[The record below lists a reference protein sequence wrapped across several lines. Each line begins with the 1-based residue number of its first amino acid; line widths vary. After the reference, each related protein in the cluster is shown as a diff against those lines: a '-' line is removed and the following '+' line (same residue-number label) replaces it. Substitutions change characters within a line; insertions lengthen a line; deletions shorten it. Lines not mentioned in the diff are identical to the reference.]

1 MRIVIQPPAEEAISL
16 ATAKTHLRI
25 EDGELDSGG
34 EALLLAAIE
43 AVRQMAEHE
52 LIRPLLPQTC
62 MVRTDS
68 LTAQLR
74 LWNDVTSV
82 TKVEYRDGNGEE
94 QQFPLD
100 RCSIRDAGTLVLR
113 GDLPKDATSVRVTFE
128 CGAWAEPAAVPRSVV
143 QWMLLQLGTL
153 SQVRQSVTYGQT
165 FAVPGPFVG
174 RLLDPFR
181 LVEI

>member
-1 MRIVIQPPAEEAISL
+1 MRTVIQPPAEEAVSL
-16 ATAKTHLRI
+16 AMAKTHLRI
-25 EDGELDSGG
+25 EAGELDSDG
-34 EALLLAAIE
+34 EALLLASIE
-43 AVRQMAEHE
+43 AVRQMAEDE

-62 MVRTDS
+62 MVRFDS
-68 LTAQLR
+68 LRAQMR

-82 TKVEYRDGNGEE
+82 TKVEYRDADGAERE
-94 QQFPLD
+94 FPLE
-100 RCSIRDAGTLVLR
+100 RCNVQERGILALR
-113 GDLPKDATSVRVTFE
+113 GDLPKDASAVRVTFA
-128 CGAWAEPAAVPRSVV
+128 CGAWATPAAVPRSVV